1 MKKFVASK
9 GNVKKEEQKSKILG
23 VCICN
28 QPFSSSAHIGTVG
41 AHHKFKSFHG
51 LGDLLHQILSWR
63 ERKNHRTGLAI
74 SFLAV
79 TNIPNW
85 QLRKIF
91 QEKQNK
97 SEGDVSRNKWLVE
110 IGGVCCELWP
120 MDVIQAWL
128 RKSSWLRQDL
138 QDPTLMD
145 LEFPYTNKSQI

>member
-1 MKKFVASK
+1 MKEILPETRNKQDEEIRCK
-9 GNVKKEEQKSKILG
+9 ERKRKKKEEQKSKILG

-79 TNIPNW
+79 TNIPN
-85 QLRKIF
+85 
-91 QEKQNK
+91 
-97 SEGDVSRNKWLVE
+97 
-110 IGGVCCELWP
+110 
-120 MDVIQAWL
+120 
-128 RKSSWLRQDL
+128 
-138 QDPTLMD
+138 
-145 LEFPYTNKSQI
+145 